1 MIQKALDKKG
11 IKQMLMEARK
21 DAPFEKGGI
30 SEAADDRS
38 NSSSEG
44 K

>member
-1 MIQKALDKKG
+1 
-11 IKQMLMEARK
+11 MLSEART

-30 SEAADDRS
+30 SESADDRS
-38 NSSSEG
+38 NSSEDS

>member
-1 MIQKALDKKG
+1 
-11 IKQMLMEARK
+11 MLTEARK

-38 NSSSEG
+38 QSAAD

>member
-1 MIQKALDKKG
+1 
-11 IKQMLMEARK
+11 MLAEARK

-30 SEAADDRS
+30 SESADDRS
-38 NSSSEG
+38 NPPSDG